1 MAFSEYMNFKIF
13 QEINLHLNKMAQ
25 NLLLIKN
32 YYLLKSQYETLVNL

>member
-32 YYLLKSQYETLVNL
+32 YYLLSQYETLVNL